1 MNSHLNL
8 HKTKSVQLRVQSAS
22 VHIMITFIVST
33 LLLTIISAILIIII
47 YMVRSNISI
56 PKGPYLWISNLSTFT
71 LFLIVPVGLILG
83 VTYNSQ
89 NLAEGKILHLVILTF
104 ILLNF
109 R

>member
-1 MNSHLNL
+1 MNSHIIL
-8 HKTKSVQLRVQSAS
+8 HKTKTVQLRLQSAS

-33 LLLTIISAILIIII
+33 LLLTIISALLIMII
-47 YMVRSNISI
+47 YKVRSNISI

-83 VTYNSQ
+83 VTYNYQ
-89 NLAEGKILHLVILTF
+89 NLAEGKMLQLVVFTLIS
-104 ILLNF
+104 LNF

>member
-1 MNSHLNL
+1 
-8 HKTKSVQLRVQSAS
+8 
-22 VHIMITFIVST
+22 MITFIVST
-33 LLLTIISAILIIII
+33 LLLTIISALLIMII
-47 YMVRSNISI
+47 YKVRSNISI

-83 VTYNSQ
+83 VTYNYQ
-89 NLAEGKILHLVILTF
+89 NLAEGKMLQLVAFTL